1 MAADGNIRFQ
11 PDDAA
16 DVEDDGAIGFAH
28 GIAKRAGAGII
39 ERSNV
44 NRFAAGASGGKLA
57 EAFRAGK
64 SERPV
69 FRQRKLQRHKAGKR
83 NQTG

>member
-1 MAADGNIRFQ
+1 
-11 PDDAA
+11 
-16 DVEDDGAIGFAH
+16 
-28 GIAKRAGAGII
+28 
-39 ERSNV
+39 V

-64 SERPV
+64 SERLV
-69 FRQRKLQRHKAGKR
+69 LRQRQLQSRETGKR